1 MKPVIIIAIA
11 VGCSVVAVFGVSF
24 AWQELEYQMA
34 LTEWEKRQES
44 IVNAYN
50 QEMERC
56 RKIFVDY
63 SSAGQC
69 EENAKEKFLI
79 HLLDDKYVIQLD
91 SPYSEVV
98 LKRLAESLKEKSLEF
113 KGEQTP

>member
-1 MKPVIIIAIA
+1 MKTVYIIIIA
-11 VGCSVVAVFGVSF
+11 VGCSVVVLGVLF

-34 LTEWEKRQES
+34 LAEWEKRQES

-56 RKIFVDY
+56 RKIFINY

-69 EENAKEKFLI
+69 EKNAKEKFLI
-79 HLLDDKYVIQLD
+79 HLLDDKYVGQLD
-91 SPYSEVV
+91 SPYSEAVRKG
-98 LKRLAESLKEKSLEF
+98 LEESFMERHLEF